1 MSFYSS
7 SLTTRILDPILDIN
21 NSRVEWRFN
30 KNSIFLSNMRVAGL
44 SATGTAQDINVG
56 AGVGELIESVH
67 LYDNNYVLSQLLQ
80 FDKYSAFHNYT
91 KDNNTNRDLEHFL
104 MKNNLGYEKKEVD
117 DNTAGAVRNILLDIT
132 NAANSYN
139 TAVDTTALG
148 WLDVKRFLPML
159 QSLMYLPTS
168 VFKDM
173 RLVIQFKQGVLA
185 NQATNINP
193 TLIVDEMT
201 DPETQNK
208 LLSGFKGGM
217 FMELEHDFVRLNGKN
232 PSAAEQTLEQ
242 DETKQLKGYDNKY
255 VNRLLLVKTPT
266 TGTAGQFS
274 TQLNKLGSQLFFREQ
289 SNMRINGRN
298 LEAGA
303 GQDTPNKALGE
314 LVDTFGECNSYLNQI
329 HLPQNA
335 DARDVLGTQPKATLG
350 EQDYRAFL
358 VAEKVNELQFIFKR
372 TTAHDTAVPSSEY
385 KLNQAVDCNFFG
397 EVRKM
402 LQVAPNGSYAISYA

>member
-7 SLTTRILDPILDIN
+7 SITTRILDPILDVN

-30 KNSIFLSNMRVAGL
+30 KNSVFLSNMRVAGL
-44 SATGTAQDINVG
+44 SATGTPQDINVG

-80 FDKYSAFHNYT
+80 FDKYAAFHNYA
-91 KDNNTNRDLEHFL
+91 KANSTNRDLEHFL
-104 MKNNLGYEKKEVD
+104 MKNNLGYEKRELD
-117 DNTAGAVRNILLDIT
+117 DVLTPRSAVLDTT
-132 NAANSYN
+132 NSANQYN
-139 TAVDTTALG
+139 TDVSTTALG

-159 QSLMYLPTS
+159 QALMYLPTS

-173 RLVIQFKQGVLA
+173 RLVIQFKSGVLT

-232 PSAAEQTLEQ
+232 PSVAEQTLEQ
-242 DETKQLKGYDNKY
+242 SETKQLKGYDNKY

-266 TGTAGQFS
+266 TSTAGQFS

-289 SNMRINGRN
+289 SNMRVNGRN

-314 LVDTFGECNSYLNQI
+314 LVDTFGEVNCYLNQI

-335 DARDVLGTQPKATLG
+335 SARDILGTQPLATLG
-350 EQDYRAFL
+350 EQDYRSFL
-358 VAEKVNELQFIFKR
+358 VAENVSELQFIFKR
-372 TTAHDTAVPSSEY
+372 TSAHDTATPSDEY

-397 EVRKM
+397 EVRKV
-402 LQVAPNGSYAISYA
+402 LQVSPDGTYAISYA

>member
-7 SLTTRILDPILDIN
+7 AISTRILDPVLDIN

-30 KNSIFLSNMRVAGL
+30 KNSVFLSNMRVAGL
-44 SATGTAQDINVG
+44 GATGTQQDINVG

-67 LYDNNYVLSQLLQ
+67 LYDNSNVLSQLLQ
-80 FDKYSAFHNYT
+80 FDKYAAFHNYA
-91 KDNNTNRDLEHFL
+91 KDNSTSRDLEHFL
-104 MKNNLGYEKKEVD
+104 SQNNLGYEKKQLD
-117 DNTAGAVRNILLDIT
+117 DNLTPRTAQL
-132 NAANSYN
+132 
-139 TAVDTTALG
+139 DTTNSASQFDTTIATTKLG
-148 WLDVKRFLPML
+148 WLDVKRYLPML
-159 QSLMYLPTS
+159 QAVMYLPTS
-168 VFKDM
+168 VFRDL

-185 NQATNINP
+185 NQSTNINP

-208 LLSGFKGGM
+208 LLAGFKGGM
-217 FMELEHDFVRLNGKN
+217 FMELEHDFVRLNGNN

-242 DETKQLKGYDNKY
+242 SETKQLKGYDNKY
-255 VNRLLLVKTPT
+255 VNRLLLIKTPT
-266 TGTAGQFS
+266 TSTAGQFS

-289 SNMRINGRN
+289 SNMRVNGRN

-314 LVDTFGECNSYLNQI
+314 LVDTYGEVNAYLNQI

-335 DARDVLGTQPKATLG
+335 RALDVLGTQPKATLG
-350 EQDYRAFL
+350 ESDYRSFL
-358 VAEKVNELQFIFKR
+358 VAQNVDDMQFIFKR
-372 TTAHDTAVPSSEY
+372 TTAHDTAIPSTEY

-397 EVRKM
+397 EVRKV

>member
-7 SLTTRILDPILDIN
+7 SITTRILDPILDVN

-30 KNSIFLSNMRVAGL
+30 KNSIFLSNMRVAGI
-44 SATGTAQDINVG
+44 SATGTPQNINVG
-56 AGVGELIESVH
+56 AGVGELIESIH

-80 FDKYSAFHNYT
+80 FDKYAAFHNYA
-91 KDNNTNRDLEHFL
+91 KGNSTNRDLEHFL
-104 MKNNLGYEKKEVD
+104 LKNNLGYEKRELD
-117 DNTAGAVRNILLDIT
+117 DFLTPKNALLDTT
-132 NAANSYN
+132 NSANSYN
-139 TAVDTTALG
+139 TSISTTALG

-159 QSLMYLPTS
+159 QALMYLPTS

-173 RLVIQFKQGVLA
+173 RLVIQFKSGVLT

-208 LLSGFKGGM
+208 LLSGFKGGL
-217 FMELEHDFVRLNGKN
+217 FMEMEHDFVRINGKN
-232 PSAAEQTLEQ
+232 PSVGEQTLEQ
-242 DETKQLKGYDNKY
+242 SETKQLKGYDNKY

-266 TGTAGQFS
+266 TTTAGQFS

-314 LVDTFGECNSYLNQI
+314 LVDTFGEVNCYLNAN

-335 DARDVLGTQPKATLG
+335 NARDVLGVQPKATLG
-350 EQDYRAFL
+350 EQDYRSFL
-358 VAEKVNELQFIFKR
+358 VAENVNELQFIFKR
-372 TTAHDTAVPSSEY
+372 TAAHDTSVPTAEY

-397 EVRKM
+397 EVRKV
-402 LQVAPNGSYAISYA
+402 LQVAPDGTYQIAYA